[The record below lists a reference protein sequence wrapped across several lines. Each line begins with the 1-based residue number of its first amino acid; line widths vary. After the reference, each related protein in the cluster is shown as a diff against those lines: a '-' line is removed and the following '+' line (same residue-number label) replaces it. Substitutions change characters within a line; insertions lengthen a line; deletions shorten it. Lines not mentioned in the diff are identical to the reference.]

1 MANEKRQKQIK
12 IKVFYQLCQH
22 DCDFMSSWIP
32 LPTTVIA
39 RIINVSLYQC
49 RKQMQRLVEDGLA
62 VSCSAILD
70 KEESLLPYRGFKITD
85 KGRSTGIY
93 KYTALKS
100 ARICA
105 ECFGGTVES
114 WLIND
119 FDTRWLS
126 NQDRRTTE

>member
-1 MANEKRQKQIK
+1 MTQQQMKL
-12 IKVFYQLCQH
+12 KVFKSLCDH
-22 DCDFMSSWIP
+22 DCDFMSCWIP

-39 RIINVSLYQC
+39 RILNISLYQC
-49 RKQMQRLVEDGLA
+49 RKQMKKLVEEGL
-62 VSCSAILD
+62 VRSCSAILD
-70 KEESLLPYRGFKITD
+70 AEESTLPYHGFKITD

-114 WLIND
+114 WLITD
-119 FDTRWLS
+119 FDKRWLGKGE
-126 NQDRRTTE
+126 RRTDNENP